1 MRFFRTK
8 AYLVPEDTAAG
19 LAKDLKGRMVE
30 SPLLHNSFS
39 PDIRTST
46 ENGETYVAFSMKK
59 PVQWLFMAMNLFL
72 LIIQTLLLLLPDG
85 RFRLTYLLPA
95 LLLLINCALLWLGFT
110 YHTRKL
116 LKRHGIKAEGQ
127 TEK

>member
-19 LAKDLKGRMVE
+19 LPKDLKNHMDE
-30 SPLLHNSFS
+30 SPLLHNSFL
-39 PDIRTST
+39 PDIRKST
-46 ENGETYVAFSMKK
+46 ENGETYVSFSVKK
-59 PVQWLFMAMNLFL
+59 PVQWLFTAMNLFL

>member
-1 MRFFRTK
+1 MKLFRTK
-8 AYLVPEDTAAG
+8 AYLVSEDTVAG
-19 LAKDLKGRMVE
+19 LAKDLKNHMDE

-39 PDIRTST
+39 PDIRKST
-46 ENGETYVAFSMKK
+46 ENGKK

-72 LIIQTLLLLLPDG
+72 MIIQAMLLLLPDG
-85 RFRLTYLLPA
+85 QFRLTYLLPA

-116 LKRHGIKAEGQ
+116 LKRYGIKAEGQ
-127 TEK
+127 AEK

>member
-1 MRFFRTK
+1 MNNMKFFRTK
-8 AYLVPEDTAAG
+8 AYLVSEDTVAG
-19 LAKDLKGRMVE
+19 LAKDLKNRMDE
-30 SPLLHNSFS
+30 SPLLHNSFF
-39 PDIRTST
+39 PDVHTST

-72 LIIQTLLLLLPDG
+72 LIIQALLLLLPDG
-85 RFRLTYLLPA
+85 RFQLTYLLPA

-116 LKRHGIKAEGQ
+116 LKRYGIKP
-127 TEK
+127 

>member
-1 MRFFRTK
+1 MNNMKFFRTK
-8 AYLVPEDTAAG
+8 AYLVSEDTVAG
-19 LAKDLKGRMVE
+19 LAKDLKNRMDE
-30 SPLLHNSFS
+30 SPLLHNSFF
-39 PDIRTST
+39 PDVHTST

-72 LIIQTLLLLLPDG
+72 LIIQALLLLLPDG
-85 RFRLTYLLPA
+85 RFQLTYLLPA

-116 LKRHGIKAEGQ
+116 LKRYGIEP
-127 TEK
+127 

>member
-1 MRFFRTK
+1 MKFFRTK
-8 AYLVPEDTAAG
+8 AYLVSEDTVAG
-19 LAKDLKGRMVE
+19 LAKDLKNRMDE
-30 SPLLHNSFS
+30 SPLLHNSFF
-39 PDIRTST
+39 PDVHMST

-72 LIIQTLLLLLPDG
+72 LIIQALLLLLPDG
-85 RFRLTYLLPA
+85 RFQLTYLLPA

-116 LKRHGIKAEGQ
+116 SKRYGIEP
-127 TEK
+127 

>member
-1 MRFFRTK
+1 MKLFRTK
-8 AYLVPEDTAAG
+8 AYLVSEDTVAG
-19 LAKDLKGRMVE
+19 LAKDLKNHMDE

-39 PDIRTST
+39 PDIRKST
-46 ENGETYVAFSMKK
+46 ENGKTYIAFSVKK

-72 LIIQTLLLLLPDG
+72 MIIQAMLLLLPDG
-85 RFRLTYLLPA
+85 QFRLTYLLPA

-116 LKRHGIKAEGQ
+116 LKRYGIKAEGQ
-127 TEK
+127 AEK

>member
-8 AYLVPEDTAAG
+8 AYLVPEDTVAG
-19 LAKDLKGRMVE
+19 LAKDLKNHMYE

-39 PDIRTST
+39 PDVHTST
-46 ENGETYVAFSMKK
+46 ENGETCVAFSVKK
-59 PVQWLFMAMNLFL
+59 PVQWLFMTINLFL
-72 LIIQTLLLLLPDG
+72 LIIQALLLLLPDG
-85 RFRLTYLLPA
+85 QFRMIYLLPA

-116 LKRHGIKAEGQ
+116 LKRYGIKA
-127 TEK
+127 

>member
-1 MRFFRTK
+1 MNNMKFFRTK
-8 AYLVPEDTAAG
+8 AYLVSENTVAG
-19 LAKDLKGRMVE
+19 LAKDLKNRMDE
-30 SPLLHNSFS
+30 SPLLHNSFF
-39 PDIRTST
+39 PDVHTST

-72 LIIQTLLLLLPDG
+72 LIIQALLLLLPDG
-85 RFRLTYLLPA
+85 RFQLTYLLPA

-116 LKRHGIKAEGQ
+116 LKRYGIKP
-127 TEK
+127 

>member
-1 MRFFRTK
+1 MNNMKFFRTK
-8 AYLVPEDTAAG
+8 AYLVSENTVAG
-19 LAKDLKGRMVE
+19 LAKDLKNRMDE
-30 SPLLHNSFS
+30 SPLLHNSFF
-39 PDIRTST
+39 PDVHTST

-72 LIIQTLLLLLPDG
+72 LIIQALLLLLPDG
-85 RFRLTYLLPA
+85 RFQLTYLLPA

-116 LKRHGIKAEGQ
+116 LKRYGIEP
-127 TEK
+127 

>member
-1 MRFFRTK
+1 MKLFQTK
-8 AYLVPEDTAAG
+8 AYFIPEDTATG
-19 LAKDLKGRMVE
+19 LPKDLKNRMDE
-30 SPLLHNSFS
+30 SPLLHNSFF
-39 PDIRTST
+39 PDVHTST

-116 LKRHGIKAEGQ
+116 LKRYGIKAEGQ